1 MQLYHFPLPAYET
14 IQTVLSKTQLV
25 DFSAFRST
33 ALQKENIWVIVLTGG
48 ESERRDTEYTSKI
61 KNMHPPKALVLILQK
76 DN

>member
-1 MQLYHFPLPAYET
+1 MQLYHFHLPAYET

-48 ESERRDTEYTSKI
+48 EVKEEIQNTQAKLKI
-61 KNMHPPKALVLILQK
+61 CILQK
-76 DN
+76 H